1 MIENISKLLKLININ
16 KRKKVIVLG
25 IFIMFISSFL
35 YINLNNQSKV
45 NYLITSVANK
55 SASGKENKPANE
67 YFDDEIFYKV
77 VVDAY
82 NKENKTSLPYEANLT
97 DEQLGTITYLEH
109 SDYNKTES
117 EKISSVKGLEKL
129 TSLQILQLRYNKI
142 STIDI
147 SKNIK
152 LTDLYLGCNN
162 LSSIDVSKNTKLK
175 SLDLEYNNLSS
186 IDVGKNT
193 VLTDLWLNHNNL
205 SSIDISKNIKLTDLG
220 LGDNNFSSVDVSNNK
235 SLVKLRLY
243 GNNLNSIDISN
254 NTLLTY
260 LDLSDNNLS
269 SIDVSNNK
277 SLAKLFLY
285 ENNLN
290 SIDISNNTLL
300 TYLYLFDNNLSSIDV
315 SKNTALTY
323 LNLYNNNLSSI
334 DVSKNTALTFLYL
347 NNNNLSSIDVS
358 KNTALKDLY
367 LSSNPLKFKAYI
379 KVGSTKISNTIKM
392 PEGSSKYYLSY
403 NIENKKIAS
412 FNDNKLEG
420 LNVGTTNAKV
430 TLNGLNLTLSGTI
443 TVYDRL
449 MGDINNDDEITIAD
463 VSMLYNHIKRK
474 KIITD
479 SETLS
484 VADVNGDKKIT
495 VADVSKLYN
504 YVKHKITDL

>member
-97 DEQLGTITYLEH
+97 DEQLETITSLSH
-109 SDYNKTES
+109 GDYNKAES

-129 TSLQILQLRYNKI
+129 TSLQNLQLRYNKI

-152 LTDLYLGCNN
+152 LTHLYLGNNN
-162 LSSIDVSKNTKLK
+162 LSTIDVSKNTKLRL
-175 SLDLEYNNLSS
+175 LDLEYNNLSN

-193 VLTDLWLNHNNL
+193 ALTDLWLNHNNL
-205 SSIDISKNIKLTDLG
+205 SSI
-220 LGDNNFSSVDVSNNK
+220 
-235 SLVKLRLY
+235 Y
-243 GNNLNSIDISN
+243 
-254 NTLLTY
+254 
-260 LDLSDNNLS
+260 
-269 SIDVSNNK
+269 
-277 SLAKLFLY
+277 
-285 ENNLN
+285 
-290 SIDISNNTLL
+290 
-300 TYLYLFDNNLSSIDV
+300 V
-315 SKNTALTY
+315 SKNTALTV

-334 DVSKNTALTFLYL
+334 DVSKNTALTSLHLSDNNLSSIDVSKNTSLTYLNLSYNNLSSIDVSKNIKLTRLYL
-347 NNNNLSSIDVS
+347 GNNNLSSIDVSKNTALTSLHLSYNNLSNIDVSKNIKLTSLYLGNNNLSNIDVS

-412 FNDNKLEG
+412 FNNNKLEG
-420 LNVGTTNAKV
+420 LSVGTTNAKV